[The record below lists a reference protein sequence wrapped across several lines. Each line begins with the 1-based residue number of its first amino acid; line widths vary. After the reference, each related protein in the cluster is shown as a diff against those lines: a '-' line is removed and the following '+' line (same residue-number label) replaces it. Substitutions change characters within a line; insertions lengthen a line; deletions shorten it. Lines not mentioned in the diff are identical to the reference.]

1 LQKKK
6 KQQKEWGI
14 EFDRKKSEEDDEICK
29 NIKND
34 PKK

>member
-14 EFDRKKSEEDDEICK
+14 EFDRKKSEEGEIWK

-34 PKK
+34 PK

>member
-6 KQQKEWGI
+6 KQQKEWEI
-14 EFDRKKSEEDDEICK
+14 EFDRKKSEDDEICK

-34 PKK
+34 PK

>member
-14 EFDRKKSEEDDEICK
+14 EFDRKKFEEDEICK

-34 PKK
+34 PK